1 MHILIHDF
9 FSSILMLRDLKY
21 PYFRSSFG
29 MPPFVNTWEREEFG
43 LTLIK
48 NHLAAFAASQQK
60 GSGGGGSDSD
70 DRCGC
75 RLPCVLRMAKVT
87 TVIAEADIKD
97 KTFVYFQVK

>member
-1 MHILIHDF
+1 MYILLRDF
-9 FSSILMLRDLKY
+9 FNSILMLRDLKY

-60 GSGGGGSDSD
+60 GSNTNNNDGD

-87 TVIAEADIKD
+87 TVIAEADIKA

>member
-1 MHILIHDF
+1 
-9 FSSILMLRDLKY
+9 
-21 PYFRSSFG
+21 

-60 GSGGGGSDSD
+60 GSNTHKNDDD

-87 TVIAEADIKD
+87 TVIAEADIKA